1 MQIYSNK
8 YCLITSYYNY
18 GGGQPSLDSIK
29 YKLNYDGSIN
39 DLYINFDNTF
49 DPWHK
54 EHLKVGCSGR
64 KDLIYGKIFLLK
76 NFIVNNIQNKYKF
89 LCHIDYSDVKF
100 ARSFKDMMIKFEN
113 SNLDFCIA
121 TEKSC
126 WPYLEIVQQWTD
138 KKLLETEFYYI
149 NSGCIISKIEIF
161 LNYLDK
167 LINLC
172 LNTNIDFWDD
182 QGVWQYYNN
191 AIEPLNSDRICEY
204 FFCTALLDNT
214 YYSIDNNQ
222 IKTKFNTYPYI
233 IHDNSS
239 FSLNLINNIPGK

>member
-1 MQIYSNK
+1 MQK
-8 YCLITSYYNY
+8 YCLITTYY
-18 GGGQPSLDSIK
+18 GKDALCPSK
-29 YKLNYDGSIN
+29 ENTKLKFNYDADNN
-39 DLYINFDNTF
+39 DLYINFSDTF
-49 DPWHK
+49 DPWNK
-54 EHLKVGCSGR
+54 EHLDVGCSGR

-76 NFIVNNIQNKYKF
+76 NFIVNNIQNKYEF

-100 ARSFKDMMIKFEN
+100 TKSFKEMMLKFEN

-126 WPYLEIVQQWTD
+126 WPYLEIVQQWTNN
-138 KKLLETEFYYI
+138 KLSETEFYYI
-149 NSGCIISKIEIF
+149 NSGCIISKTEIF
-161 LNYLDK
+161 INYLDK

-182 QGVWQYYNN
+182 QGAWQYYNSV
-191 AIEPLNSDRICEY
+191 IEPLHSDRICEY

-214 YYSIDNNQ
+214 YYSVDNNQ

-239 FSLNLINNIPGK
+239 FSLNLINNIPEK